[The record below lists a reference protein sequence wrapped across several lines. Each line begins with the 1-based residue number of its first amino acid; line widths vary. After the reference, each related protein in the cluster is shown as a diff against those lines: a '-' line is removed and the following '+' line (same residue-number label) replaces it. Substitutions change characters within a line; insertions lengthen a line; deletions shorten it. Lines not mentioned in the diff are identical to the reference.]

1 MAILSNV
8 HVNGVEA
15 TYFKIR
21 DISINNEKHLILFT
35 VYGYASIEARK
46 NKENAIYAK
55 TYEVYYEDI
64 GYTTKEDIFAIL
76 WKHVKGFEMF
86 EGYIDLKDEEQV

>member
-8 HVNGVEA
+8 KINGVEA

-46 NKENAIYAK
+46 NKKSAIYAQS
-55 TYEVYYEDI
+55 YEVSYEDV
-64 GYTTKEDIFAIL
+64 GYTTKEDVFAIL
-76 WKHVKGFEMF
+76 WEHVKGFEMF
-86 EGYIDLKDEEQV
+86 KGYIDLKDE

>member
-8 HVNGVEA
+8 NIDGVEA

-21 DISINNEKHLILFT
+21 DISINNEKHLISFT

-55 TYEVYYEDI
+55 SYEVSYEDVE
-64 GYTTKEDIFAIL
+64 YTTKEDIFAIL
-76 WKHVKGFEMF
+76 WEHVRGFEMF
-86 EGYIDLKDEEQV
+86 KGYIDLKNEEQV